1 MKRISWFAFVFFFS
15 GILASCKN
23 DNDNAQER
31 IENNVASGT
40 WRITE
45 FIDSGDPETH
55 HFTGFNFDF
64 DESGVVTASNGTLT
78 YTGTWSITDSNSD
91 DDGLDDL
98 DFNLSF
104 PQTNEFQDLND
115 DWDILSE
122 SSTQIELT
130 DVSGGGGGTDFLT
143 FGKN

>member
-1 MKRISWFAFVFFFS
+1 MKMLSFLFFAVCMQLFFT
-15 GILASCKN
+15 SCKDDA
-23 DNDNAQER
+23 DNTQAQIEDNVE
-31 IENNVASGT
+31 SGT

-55 HFTGFNFDF
+55 HFTGFNFTF
-64 DESGVVTASNGTLT
+64 SEGGSVTATNGTLT
-78 YTGTWSITDSNSD
+78 YTGTWSVTDSNSN

-98 DFNLSF
+98 DFNISF

-115 DWDILSE
+115 DWDLLSQ
-122 SSTQIELT
+122 SSTRIELT

-143 FGKN
+143 FQKN